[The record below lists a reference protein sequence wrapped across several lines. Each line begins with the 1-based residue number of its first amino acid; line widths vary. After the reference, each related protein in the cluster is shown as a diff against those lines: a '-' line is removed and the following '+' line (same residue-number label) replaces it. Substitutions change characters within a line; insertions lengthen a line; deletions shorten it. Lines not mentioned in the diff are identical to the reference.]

1 MRAAMRFF
9 RDFSARPGPHPTIV
23 IGAFD
28 GLHRGH
34 LALLRAAATSGG
46 PWAMLCFEPLPKEYF
61 LGAKSPN
68 TEWPP
73 RLTTAVERLRLMAD
87 GTLPAPDT
95 VWQLRFN
102 HALAALEAEAFVAT
116 ILVSAL
122 GVRQVIVGEDF
133 RFGRGRIGDV
143 ALLATLGR
151 RHGFTVE
158 AVPMVLENGIRIS
171 SSRVRATLAAGDL
184 DGARRLLGRPFDYTG
199 RVSRGLGMGRRLGF
213 ATANFSLHRRRLPLA
228 GIFAVR
234 VRPAGGGPWYDG
246 VASAGVR
253 PTLGDGGQPLLEVH
267 LFDYDGD
274 LYGRRLTV
282 RFIARLRDEQRF
294 DDLEAMTR
302 QMALDAAAARAALA
316 ACQ

>member
-1 MRAAMRFF
+1 M
-9 RDFSARPGPHPTIV
+9 

-34 LALLRAAATSGG
+34 LALLDAAARAGG
-46 PWAMLCFEPLPKEYF
+46 PRAMLCFEPLPKEYF
-61 LGAKSPN
+61 LKARNPAA
-68 TEWPP
+68 ELPP
-73 RLTTAVERLRLMAD
+73 RLTTAAERLRLLA
-87 GTLPAPDT
+87 GERLAAAPDT

-102 HALAALEAEAFVAT
+102 SDLAALDAEAFVET

-122 GVRQVIVGEDF
+122 GARRVIVGEDF
-133 RFGRGRIGDV
+133 RFGRGRMGDV
-143 ALLATLGR
+143 ALLAAAGR

-158 AVPMVLENGIRIS
+158 AIPLVLENGTRIS
-171 SSRVRATLAAGDL
+171 SSRVRAALAAGDL
-184 DGARRLLGRPFDYTG
+184 DGAACLLGRPFDYTG

-234 VRPAGGGPWYDG
+234 VQPAGGGPWRDG

-253 PTLGDGGQPLLEVH
+253 PTLGDGGAPLLEAH

-282 RFIARLRDEQRF
+282 RFIARLRDEVRF
-294 DDLEAMTR
+294 EDLEMMTR

-316 ACQ
+316 ACR